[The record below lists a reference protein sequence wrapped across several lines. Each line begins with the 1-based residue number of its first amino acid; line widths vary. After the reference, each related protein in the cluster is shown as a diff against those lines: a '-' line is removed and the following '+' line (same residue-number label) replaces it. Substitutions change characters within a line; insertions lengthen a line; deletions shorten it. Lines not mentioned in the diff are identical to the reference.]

1 MTDCEDCSNLYFS
14 NIITKSLQPI
24 NSDDRYFEGYLTVQV
39 KDKQGEITI
48 VDELYKVLP
57 IWMDRG
63 APISDTHSNR
73 IIGKGINY
81 SKSSFVDK
89 DGSEYPAIK
98 ITGKIHKNYE
108 LDNEIWNKI
117 KSGEYKGLS
126 FGGATR
132 TNREP
137 IVMKDG
143 SIAYALKELE
153 HYEVAVCRD
162 PAVPL
167 ALITDHNNVAK
178 AMADHTEDRG
188 DGKMV
193 IKCSKFGCYV
203 EKKDSPC
210 WEGYEQ
216 IGMKEKD
223 GKMVPNCVPKGS
235 ANKATHDKDGDGDED
250 SEDWKIARD
259 EAIRNNEDEEDDVKK
274 DSLIKIED
282 EHDKNTKA
290 EVLDEWK
297 NDDNDNGEDKKK
309 GEDFSNADGDKT
321 NYQSNQNVSP
331 EKSSNRES
339 SPVDDD
345 DDANIEPEKK
355 EKSELQQ
362 NANDVRHSG
371 KEYQTN
377 NESAQVTEV
386 KEEDEDDKK
395 KSGYVTEDGN
405 KQAGGQGSTN
415 DDTYKNS
422 ENYINSNNQDSAKDM
437 EEDKSKDIEN
447 EEKDEK
453 SSDDDE
459 KVEKSDFQETI
470 KSNIDTLT
478 DVIKSLAET
487 QKDVSSTL
495 STIDDRL
502 KALETPTDLPLKPQT
517 SAAEDI
523 GAKVTVPDT
532 YQANSVQAGLDDDKH
547 AEDKPESDPSG
558 LKMQEKANFDFTT
571 ETPRP
576 NAAIEAVNK
585 SEGDI
590 SMILKDARSGGDLSA
605 VARDIL
611 AGKYYTPTPDEV
623 GTY

>member
-1 MTDCEDCSNLYFS
+1 MGNDVFFNSFV
-14 NIITKSLQPI
+14 TKSLHPI
-24 NSDDRYFEGYLTVQV
+24 DGEQRFFEGYLTVQV

-48 VDELYKVLP
+48 VDELIKVLP

-73 IIGKGINY
+73 IIGKGISY
-81 SKSSFVDK
+81 AKTIYKSAEGV
-89 DGSEYPAIK
+89 EYPAIK
-98 ITGKIHKNYE
+98 ITGKIHKDYH
-108 LDNEIWNKI
+108 LDNEIWDKI

-126 FGGATR
+126 FGGATKANR
-132 TNREP
+132 TP
-137 IVMKDG
+137 KVMKDG
-143 SIAYALKELE
+143 SVAYELKSLE
-153 HYEVAVCRD
+153 HYEVAVCKD

-167 ALITDHNNVAK
+167 ALITDYNPLAK
-178 AMADHTEDRG
+178 AITENVERRD

-193 IKCSKFGCYV
+193 IKCDKFGCTV
-203 EKKDSPC
+203 
-210 WEGYEQ
+210 
-216 IGMKEKD
+216 
-223 GKMVPNCVPKGS
+223 
-235 ANKATHDKDGDGDED
+235 T
-250 SEDWKIARD
+250 
-259 EAIRNNEDEEDDVKK
+259 K

-282 EHDKNTKA
+282 EDDKNTKA

-297 NDDNDNGEDKKK
+297 NDDNDNGENEKKK
-309 GEDFSNADGDKT
+309 YHQDFSNADGDKT

-422 ENYINSNNQDSAKDM
+422 ENYINSKIKESDKDM

-459 KVEKSDFQETI
+459 KVEKSDFQETV

-495 STIDDRL
+495 SNIDDRL